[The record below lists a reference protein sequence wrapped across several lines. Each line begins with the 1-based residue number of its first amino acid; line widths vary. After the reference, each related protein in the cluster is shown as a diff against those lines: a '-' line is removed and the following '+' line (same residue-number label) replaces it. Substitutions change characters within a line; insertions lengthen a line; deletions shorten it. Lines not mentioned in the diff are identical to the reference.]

1 MHLSRLW
8 TDTQV
13 QSNPLKVKESTSA
26 PVTSVDRHTSTKKQ
40 CKADKTLK
48 KGRGV
53 TKRQVKR
60 GRVRVHLSRLW
71 TDTQVQS
78 IKAVSSGNLWTLVT
92 SNRASA
98 EPQSKSNL
106 KRSENKRQTEQKRYE
121 CTCHV
126 CGQTHKYSNPKPL
139 RQFTND
145 QTEQQKEIH

>member
-106 KRSENKRQTEQKRYE
+106 KK
-121 CTCHV
+121 
-126 CGQTHKYSNPKPL
+126 
-139 RQFTND
+139 
-145 QTEQQKEIH
+145 